1 MLVFNRNKKGV
12 GPLPEYLD
20 KDFFCLCSV
29 CLLITHFQMQNIR
42 VWEQLFAMILDSVSW

>member
-1 MLVFNRNKKGV
+1 MLLFNHNKKRV

-29 CLLITHFQMQNIR
+29 CLLITHFKMQNIGA
-42 VWEQLFAMILDSVSW
+42 WEQLSAVILDSVS